1 VEHSPAISLFLA
13 LGVMIAAAK
22 IGGSV
27 ARRLGQPRVFGEL
40 LAGVLLGPTL
50 LDLVRWGVF
59 AGADTHLLEEV
70 IAQLAELGV
79 LLLMFIIGLEV
90 HIKELL
96 AVGRVAVFGGVL
108 GAITPIILTVPIVL
122 AFGFS
127 TEAAL
132 FAGVTL
138 AATSVSIS
146 AQTMLELG
154 VLRTKEGS
162 ALLATALIDDVL
174 AILLLSFVV
183 ATTGSESAPDPGAF
197 VGIVARMAL
206 FIAGAGLLAWFVLPI
221 VINWIHRYHLGIKGT
236 AAFGIIFALAFGWSA
251 EVMGGIAA
259 ITGAFI
265 AGVGLS
271 RAHEEA
277 RHEVEDG
284 ITNIAYAFL
293 VPIFFVHVGL
303 VTNLRLITL
312 EALPFAAL
320 LLVAAIISKVGGC
333 GIGARLG
340 GFNNNEAFRVGISMI
355 SRGEVGLIIA
365 SLGLAQGAFTSDVF
379 PSLFLVIL
387 LTTVLTPVLVRWVFQ
402 RDVGTPVRSEPA
414 SASE

>member
-1 VEHSPAISLFLA
+1 VENNPAIALFLA
-13 LGVMIAAAK
+13 LGVMIAFSK
-22 IGGSV
+22 IGGSI
-27 ARRLGQPRVFGEL
+27 ARKLGQPRVFGEL
-40 LAGVLLGPTL
+40 LAGVILGPTV
-50 LDLVRWGVF
+50 LDLLHWGIFSGTDV
-59 AGADTHLLEEV
+59 HLLEET

-79 LLLMFIIGLEV
+79 LMLMFIIGLEV
-90 HIKELL
+90 HLGELL
-96 AVGRVAVFGGVL
+96 AVGRVAVFGGVI
-108 GAITPIILTVPIVL
+108 GAVLPVVLAVPLVL

-127 TEAAL
+127 NEAAL

-183 ATTGSESAPDPGAF
+183 ATTGSEGSVDAGGF
-197 VGIVARMAL
+197 LWIIGRMTVY
-206 FIAGAGLLAWFVLPI
+206 IIGAGLLGWFVLPR
-221 VINWIHRYHLGIKGT
+221 VVNWIHRYNEGIKGT

-251 EVMGGIAA
+251 ELLGGVAA

-271 RAHEEA
+271 RTGEEA
-277 RHEVEDG
+277 RHEIEEAV
-284 ITNIAYAFL
+284 TNIAYALL
-293 VPIFFVHVGL
+293 VPVFFIHVGL
-303 VTNLRLITL
+303 VTNLREITL
-312 EALPFAAL
+312 EALPFAGL
-320 LLVAAIISKVGGC
+320 LLLAAVISKIGGVGL
-333 GIGARLG
+333 GAKLG
-340 GFNNNEAFRVGISMI
+340 GFDNLEAMRVGISMI

-365 SLGLAQGAFTSDVF
+365 SLGLANGALTGEIF

-387 LTTVLTPVLVRWVFQ
+387 VTTVVTPLLVRWAFQ
-402 RDVGTPVRSEPA
+402 QKPA
-414 SASE
+414 RPAAQVSTES